1 MAKRPLIIDCDP
13 GADDAVALLLTL
25 APGQE
30 FDLLGITTV
39 AGNVPLAHTYANARR
54 VCALAR
60 AEVPVLA
67 GCPRPL
73 VHSLTTAEAIHGPTG
88 LAGAELPEPSQP
100 PLDCHG
106 VDFLIN
112 QCSQAGQPIT
122 LATLGPLTNL
132 AVALIKCPPIATQI
146 AQVVVMGGSL
156 GPGNITPAAEFN
168 FYVDPHAAR
177 VVVEAGL
184 PLTLIGLDVT
194 HQVLTTPERLAR
206 FAALGNRVGQTVA
219 RWLAHYGQGEGDRY
233 GLPGAPLHDPCVIAY
248 LLQPDL
254 FSGRP
259 MYLAVE
265 TDSRLSRG
273 RTIATPYLTPEY
285 PATAQVMEEV
295 DAEGVYELLW
305 ERLARFG
312 EGVRG

>member
-1 MAKRPLIIDCDP
+1 MVGKPLIIDCDP
-13 GADDAVALLLTL
+13 GVDDAVALLLAL

-30 FDLLGITTV
+30 FDLVGITTV
-39 AGNVPLAHTYANARR
+39 AGNVPLAHTHYNARQ
-54 VCALAR
+54 VCELAQALT
-60 AEVPVLA
+60 VPVLA

-73 VHSLTTAEAIHGPTG
+73 VHPLTTAEAIHGPTG
-88 LAGAELPEPSQP
+88 LAGADLPEPSQP
-100 PLDCHG
+100 LSDSHA
-106 VDFLIN
+106 VAFLIE
-112 QCSQAGQPIT
+112 QLSQAPHPVT

-132 AVALIKCPPIATQI
+132 AVALVQCPAIAQGLE
-146 AQVVVMGGSL
+146 QVVVMGGSL

-219 RWLAHYGQGEGDRY
+219 GWLAHYGQGEGDRY

-254 FSGRP
+254 FTGRP
-259 MYLAVE
+259 MHLGVE
-265 TDSRLSRG
+265 TASDLGRG
-273 RTIATPYLTPEY
+273 RTIATPHLTPEY
-285 PATAQVMEEV
+285 PATARVMEKV
-295 DAEGVYELLW
+295 DAKAVYELLW
-305 ERLARFG
+305 ERLARF
-312 EGVRG
+312 

>member
-1 MAKRPLIIDCDP
+1 MVGKPLIIDCDP
-13 GADDAVALLLTL
+13 GVDDAVALLLAL

-30 FDLLGITTV
+30 FDLLGITAV
-39 AGNVPLAHTYANARR
+39 AGNVPLAHTHANARR

-60 AEVPVLA
+60 AEVSVLA

-73 VHSLTTAEAIHGPTG
+73 VHGLTTAEAIHGATG
-88 LAGAELPEPSQP
+88 LAGADLPEPTQP
-100 PLDCHG
+100 VTDNHA
-106 VDFLIN
+106 VAFLIE
-112 QCSQAGQPIT
+112 QLSQAARPVT
-122 LATLGPLTNL
+122 LAALGPLTNL
-132 AVALIKCPPIATQI
+132 AVALVQCPAIARGLE
-146 AQVVVMGGSL
+146 QVVVMGGSL

-206 FAALGNRVGQTVA
+206 YAALGPRVRQPVA
-219 RWLAHYGQGEGDRY
+219 RRLAHYGQGEGDRY

-254 FSGRP
+254 FTGRP
-259 MYLAVE
+259 MHLGVE
-265 TDSRLSRG
+265 TASDLGRG
-273 RTIATPYLTPEY
+273 RTIATPHLTPEY
-285 PATAQVMEEV
+285 PATARVKEGEE
-295 DAEGVYELLW
+295 AEGVYGLLW
-305 ERLARFG
+305 ERLARF
-312 EGVRG
+312 

>member
-1 MAKRPLIIDCDP
+1 MVGKPLIIDCDP
-13 GADDAVALLLTL
+13 GVDDAVALLLAL
-25 APGQE
+25 APSQE

-39 AGNVPLAHTYANARR
+39 AGNVPLAHTHANARR
-54 VCALAR
+54 VCALAQ
-60 AEVPVLA
+60 ALAVPVLA

-73 VHSLTTAEAIHGPTG
+73 VHGLTTAEAIHGATG
-88 LAGAELPEPSQP
+88 LAGAQLPEPSQ
-100 PLDCHG
+100 LARDGHA
-106 VDFLIN
+106 VTFLIE
-112 QCSQAGQPIT
+112 QLSQAPRPVT

-132 AVALIKCPPIATQI
+132 AVALVQCPAIAQGLE
-146 AQVVVMGGSL
+146 QVVVMGGSL

-219 RWLAHYGQGEGDRY
+219 GWLAHYGQGEGDRY

-254 FSGRP
+254 FTGRP
-259 MYLAVE
+259 MHLGVE
-265 TDSRLSRG
+265 TASDLGRG
-273 RTIATPYLTPEY
+273 RTIATPHLTPEY
-285 PATAQVMEEV
+285 PATALVMEKV

-305 ERLARFG
+305 ERLARF
-312 EGVRG
+312 